1 LIKPFKLS
9 RNAVEKTR
17 LVQDSSSGP
26 GSGQSHSTYFIITTV
41 LDVKKRDVINTKCDL
56 DKIKNKYRQ

>member
-1 LIKPFKLS
+1 MKPFKLS

-17 LVQDSSSGP
+17 LVQVSSFGP
-26 GSGQSHSTYFIITTV
+26 GSGQSHSTYFIITPV
-41 LDVKKRDVINTKCDL
+41 LGVNKLVVINTKCDL